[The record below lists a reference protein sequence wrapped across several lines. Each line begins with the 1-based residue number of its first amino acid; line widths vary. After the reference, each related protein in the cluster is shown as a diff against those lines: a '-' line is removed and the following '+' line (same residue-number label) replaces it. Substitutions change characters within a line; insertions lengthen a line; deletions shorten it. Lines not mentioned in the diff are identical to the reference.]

1 MHSTCCK
8 INRKFKIT
16 GCKKRLHDFTSD
28 LLRTMHPRPRHQ
40 PRPSTLSSFKSSY
53 SHKALTMVCHA
64 CTESKILNTLQNVDS
79 RSNSMKMKVAKCLSS
94 LIEKLGTRVASFKDN
109 NRLIKM
115 VLTLLNESAQETR

>member
-1 MHSTCCK
+1 MHSTCCE

-53 SHKALTMVCHA
+53 SHKQFYIRASRQSINNGLSRMHRIKD
-64 CTESKILNTLQNVDS
+64 SKHS
-79 RSNSMKMKVAKCLSS
+79 AKC
-94 LIEKLGTRVASFKDN
+94 G
-109 NRLIKM
+109 
-115 VLTLLNESAQETR
+115 